1 MIPKLPAP
9 DSSLAFLCEG
19 YTFISARCDRLG
31 TDLFRT
37 RIAGRPVYC
46 MRGAEAAQVFYDGDR
61 FSRRGAL
68 PPTVVHLLQDKGSV
82 QTLDGAAHHHRKALF
97 MDMMA
102 PESVARLGSIF
113 ADIWQRRSAG
123 WSGEPV
129 VLHEEARW
137 MLTAAA
143 CEWAG
148 IPQPDA
154 VVDTRAA
161 EFGLMVDQAGS
172 FGPANWWAQLRR
184 RRTEKWA
191 RGIVSAIRSGDLR
204 VPPTSAAGL
213 VAGHRD
219 RESNLLPVQTAA
231 VELLNVL
238 RPIVAVARFIT
249 FAGTALVEH
258 PQWQQQFAAGSAEA
272 LQDLE
277 PFAQEV
283 RRYYPFF
290 PAIAGTVLKD
300 FHWNGH
306 DFKPGSWVML
316 DIYGTNHDSRLWPD
330 PEAFRPERFRTWDG
344 NPYRLIP
351 QGAGQVSTAHRCPGE
366 ALTLELVK
374 TAVRQLAAGRYRVP
388 AQDLSISL
396 SQLPSIPRSGLL
408 LAPAGTAARGTV

>member
-1 MIPKLPAP
+1 MISQLPAL
-9 DSSLAFLCEG
+9 DSSLAFLREG
-19 YTFISARCDRLG
+19 YTFISSRCDRLG

-46 MRGAEAAQVFYDGDR
+46 MRGEEAARIFYDGDR
-61 FSRRGAL
+61 FSRKGAL

-82 QTLDGAAHHHRKALF
+82 QTLNGAEHHHRKGMF

-113 ADIWQRRSAG
+113 EAVWRRRSAG
-123 WSGEPV
+123 WTSSAV

-148 IPQPDA
+148 IPVSDA
-154 VVDTRAA
+154 QVDQRAA

-172 FGPANWWAQLRR
+172 FGPQNWWAQLRR

-191 RGIVSAIRSGDLR
+191 QEMIGAIRSGSMQ
-204 VPPTSAAGL
+204 VSPTSAVGL

-219 RESNLLPVQTAA
+219 REGNLLPADIAA

-258 PQWQQQFAAGSAEA
+258 PQWQQQFAADTPED
-272 LQDLE
+272 LEDLE

-290 PAIAGTVLKD
+290 PAIAGTALKE
-300 FHWNGH
+300 FSWNGH
-306 DFKPGSWVML
+306 DFRPGAWVML
-316 DIYGTNHDSRLWPD
+316 DIYGTNHDARLWPD
-330 PEAFRPERFRTWDG
+330 PEAFRPERFRSWDD
-344 NPYRLIP
+344 NPYRLVP
-351 QGAGQVSTAHRCPGE
+351 QGAGQVTTAHRCPGE

-374 TAVRQLAAGRYRVP
+374 TAVRMLASGGYRVP

-408 LAPAGTAARGTV
+408 LAAK

>member
-1 MIPKLPAP
+1 MIPKLPSP
-9 DSSLAFLCEG
+9 DSSLAFLREG
-19 YTFISARCDRLG
+19 YTFISSRCDRLG

-46 MRGAEAAQVFYDGDR
+46 MRGAEAAQIFYDGDR
-61 FSRRGAL
+61 FSRKGAL

-82 QTLDGAAHHHRKALF
+82 QTLDGAAHHHRKAMF
-97 MDMMA
+97 TAMMA
-102 PESVARLGSIF
+102 PESIARIGSIF
-113 ADIWQRRSAG
+113 EDVWRRRTAG
-123 WSGEPV
+123 WSGKPV

-154 VVDTRAA
+154 VVDRRAA

-184 RRTEKWA
+184 RSTERWA
-191 RGIVSAIRSGDLR
+191 QGIVSAIRSGALE
-204 VPPTSAAGL
+204 VSPTSAAGL

-219 RESNLLPVQTAA
+219 PEGQLLPVDIAA

-258 PQWQQQFAAGSAEA
+258 PQWRQQFAGGSDDDRA
-272 LQDLE
+272 DLE

-283 RRYYPFF
+283 RRFYPFF

-300 FHWNGH
+300 FSWNGH
-306 DFKPGSWVML
+306 DFRPGSWVML

-330 PEAFRPERFRTWDG
+330 PEAFRPERFRTWDD
-344 NPYRLIP
+344 NPYRLVP
-351 QGAGQVSTAHRCPGE
+351 QGAGQVSKAHRCPGE
-366 ALTLELVK
+366 GLTLELVK
-374 TAVRQLAAGRYRVP
+374 TAVRLLAEGGYGVP

-408 LAPAGTAARGTV
+408 LTAAGPAGRGTV

>member
-1 MIPKLPAP
+1 MTAKLPAP
-9 DSSLAFLCEG
+9 DSSLAFLREG
-19 YTFISARCDRLG
+19 YTFISSRCDRLG

-46 MRGAEAAQVFYDGDR
+46 MRGAEATQIFYDGDR

-82 QTLDGAAHHHRKALF
+82 QTLDGAAHHHRKGMF

-102 PESVARLGSIF
+102 PDSVARLGSIF
-113 ADIWQRRSAG
+113 EAVWRRRTAG
-123 WSGEPV
+123 WSADAV
-129 VLHEEARW
+129 VLHKEARW

-148 IPQPDA
+148 IPLPDA
-154 VVDTRAA
+154 EVDRRAA

-191 RGIVSAIRSGDLR
+191 QDIIGAIRSGER
-204 VPPTSAAGL
+204 EVAPESAAAL

-219 RESNLLPVQTAA
+219 RESNLLPVEVAA

-258 PQWQQQFAAGSAEA
+258 PQWQQQFAAGNTD
-272 LQDLE
+272 DLE

-290 PAIAGTVLKD
+290 PAIAGTALKEFD
-300 FHWNGH
+300 WNGH
-306 DFKPGSWVML
+306 TFTPGTWVML
-316 DIYGTNHDSRLWPD
+316 DIYGTNHDARLWPD
-330 PEAFRPERFRTWDG
+330 PEAFRPERFRSWDD
-344 NPYRLIP
+344 NPYRLVP
-351 QGAGQVSTAHRCPGE
+351 QGAGQVETAHRCPGE
-366 ALTLELVK
+366 GLTLELVK
-374 TAVRQLAAGRYRVP
+374 TAVRLLAEGGYRVP

-396 SQLPSIPRSGLL
+396 SKLPSIPRSGLL
-408 LAPAGTAARGTV
+408 LAPQGAATRGTV

>member
-1 MIPKLPAP
+1 MMQKLPAL
-9 DSSLAFLCEG
+9 DSSVAFLREG
-19 YTFISARCDRLG
+19 YTFISSRCDRLG

-46 MRGAEAAQVFYDGDR
+46 MRGAEAAQIFYDGER

-82 QTLDGAAHHHRKALF
+82 QTLDGAAHHHRKGMF

-102 PESVARLGSIF
+102 PESVARLGSMF
-113 ADIWQRRSAG
+113 EAAWRRRSAG
-123 WSGEPV
+123 WSRDPV

-154 VVDTRAA
+154 QVDRRAA

-172 FGPANWWAQLRR
+172 FGPKNWWAQLRR
-184 RRTEKWA
+184 RSTEKWA
-191 RGIVSAIRSGDLR
+191 QGIITDIRSGTLQ
-204 VPPTSAAGL
+204 VPPTSPAGL

-219 RESNLLPVQTAA
+219 REGTPLPVDIAA

-258 PQWQQQFAAGSAEA
+258 PQWQERFAGGRGEDLA
-272 LQDLE
+272 DLE

-290 PAIAGTVLKD
+290 PAIAGTALKA
-300 FHWNGH
+300 FTWNGH
-306 DFKPGSWVML
+306 QFRPGSWVML
-316 DIYGTNHDSRLWPD
+316 DIYGTNHDARLWPD
-330 PEAFRPERFRTWDG
+330 PEAFRPERFRTWDD
-344 NPYRLIP
+344 NPYRLVP
-351 QGAGQVSTAHRCPGE
+351 QGAGQVSTAHRGPGE

-374 TAVRQLAAGRYRVP
+374 TAVRLLAEGRYRVP

-408 LAPAGTAARGTV
+408 LAPAGTATAGTV